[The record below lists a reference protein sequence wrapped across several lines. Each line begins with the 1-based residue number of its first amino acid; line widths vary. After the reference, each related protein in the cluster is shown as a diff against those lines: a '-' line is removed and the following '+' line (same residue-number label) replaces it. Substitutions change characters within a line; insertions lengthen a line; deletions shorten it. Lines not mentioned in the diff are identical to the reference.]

1 MLAVLTLAAL
11 TVACGKS
18 RSFTVTLKEPNV
30 IKIVQAALDIAQVD
44 LPLDISG
51 VDIKDGYI
59 RVGGSYTG
67 EDGATTSGVVDLTL
81 RVEDDELKAE
91 VLNVDITGVELT
103 DEQIAGYNTIL
114 TTQFTKAA
122 TTVPGVRI
130 EDVTIIEDAVK
141 IRVRVGL
148 SE

>member
-11 TVACGKS
+11 TVACGGS

-30 IKIVQAALDIAQVD
+30 IEIIQAALDIAQVD
-44 LPLDISG
+44 LPLEISE

-67 EDGATTSGVVDLTL
+67 DDGATTSGVVDLTL
-81 RVEDDELKAE
+81 RVEDGEFKAE
-91 VLNVDITGVELT
+91 ILNADITGVDLT
-103 DEQIAGYNTIL
+103 DEQIAGFNTIL

-130 EDVTIIEDAVK
+130 EDVTIVEDAVK